1 MPISTRTV
9 RFPSGLRRLA
19 QARWLMA
26 VCLIALAAGCQPQ
39 AERKPQLYCLR
50 GRVLD
55 AETGEGLPRAHLW
68 LRAGISTAFGSRSL
82 ATAGITKTDGTYEL
96 ELGEGFDVVQLAHA
110 IHASAGK
117 PGYAPKTTN
126 LPTPTKAQPFYVAPD
141 IILSRE
147 KAKPFAT
154 GSPSGQ

>member
-1 MPISTRTV
+1 
-9 RFPSGLRRLA
+9 
-19 QARWLMA
+19 MA

-55 AETGEGLPRAHLW
+55 AETGEGLPRARLW

-126 LPTPTKAQPFYVAPD
+126 LPTPTKAQRFYVAPD

-154 GSPSGQ
+154 GLPSGQ